1 MHRQP
6 GVWAGPWKYGE
17 YGEYGD
23 VLMRTPPRADYDTT
37 AEAKEAITPKSLA
50 AAARQ
55 GTAHERHGI

>member
-6 GVWAGPWKYGE
+6 GVRAGPWKYGE

-23 VLMRTPPRADYDTT
+23 VLMSNPPRADYDTT
-37 AEAKEAITPKSLA
+37 AEAKEPIAPKSLA

-55 GTAHERHGI
+55 GTTHGKHGI